1 MTLRP
6 QVFTSS
12 STNNKMS
19 QGCLRSG
26 MLQHVAF
33 LILALLP
40 IMRMHCHQVRSHSG
54 SSGCWGFLCIT
65 VGFLPYNLK
74 GVEMTDLALYKQNLL
89 N

>member
-33 LILALLP
+33 LILALPELS
-40 IMRMHCHQVRSHSG
+40 SH
-54 SSGCWGFLCIT
+54 
-65 VGFLPYNLK
+65 YEN
-74 GVEMTDLALYKQNLL
+74 ALSPSAFS
-89 N
+89 